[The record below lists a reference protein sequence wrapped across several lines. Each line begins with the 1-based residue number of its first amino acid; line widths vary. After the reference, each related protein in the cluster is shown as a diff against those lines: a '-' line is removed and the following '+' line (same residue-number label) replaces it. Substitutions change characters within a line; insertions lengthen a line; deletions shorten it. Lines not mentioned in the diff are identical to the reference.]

1 MLSQACNELPNPCT
15 NLAYLQPPI
24 AAQVHAVRC
33 VMLMTTGAIVWD
45 TLSSLHEEYYTI
57 LGGGKLTVSS
67 VVYFVSR
74 FTTLAFVVIST
85 TSRVAPIGH
94 CAEYEKASA
103 TILAVAVS
111 SSALLFFFRIRA
123 VFHNNRAV
131 IGFYFILWLF
141 VAGTAVASPFS
152 VTGESIGPT
161 RYRSDAGEKK
171 FGFSL
176 LIALLIHDTLVFA
189 AMSYRLLCNSREE
202 PTLRKQLGSFWSYQS
217 LPRITS
223 IILKDNQRYY
233 AMTIG
238 TNLILIAM
246 LYDPWLAPTMRAQLA
261 TFNIFITNSMACRIF
276 RNARAAVKSP
286 ASRVIIIDTLRS
298 DSEVP
303 VHCQCS
309 AAGGITTRRP
319 LPLVAMHT
327 TYRML
332 PKAR

>member
-1 MLSQACNELPNPCT
+1 MASTDHLSFTHTGLQLLHSWSLARRREVILFIIHQGSESYFQRT
-15 NLAYLQPPI
+15 NTLRPI
-24 AAQVHAVRC
+24 
-33 VMLMTTGAIVWD
+33 I
-45 TLSSLHEEYYTI
+45 
-57 LGGGKLTVSS
+57 
-67 VVYFVSR
+67 
-74 FTTLAFVVIST
+74 
-85 TSRVAPIGH
+85 VAPIGH

-233 AMTIG
+233 ACVS
-238 TNLILIAM
+238 L
-246 LYDPWLAPTMRAQLA
+246 
-261 TFNIFITNSMACRIF
+261 S
-276 RNARAAVKSP
+276 
-286 ASRVIIIDTLRS
+286 LR
-298 DSEVP
+298 
-303 VHCQCS
+303 CS
-309 AAGGITTRRP
+309 
-319 LPLVAMHT
+319 HT
-327 TYRML
+327 GMY
-332 PKAR
+332 